1 MEWISVDKLPPQTGA
16 YLITDGRMIGEG
28 YWSPAIGCYS
38 AIDRRRRTL
47 FSTCGHAFDCGSMN
61 TKCPASADTQTAVL
75 ERSDQSGQRRR
86 TDLDQRSCR
95 GFDHVGIIVLK
106 RGDERRHSRGIADF
120 TQPDCCRFADI

>member
-61 TKCPASADTQTAVL
+61 TKCPASANTVVCKLSPVRCAAFSYAAACAANI
-75 ERSDQSGQRRR
+75 RPAKNS
-86 TDLDQRSCR
+86 
-95 GFDHVGIIVLK
+95 
-106 RGDERRHSRGIADF
+106 
-120 TQPDCCRFADI
+120 